1 MGGSPK
7 VDNSKMAEA
16 TLKSAQIQ
24 KESDDA
30 TRKLYEEIFNKQQ
43 EFLKQDE
50 TYNRGLTQQNQA
62 NWQPYVNQGQNAL
75 AELNKVYTDNNSWLN
90 QSVNYDTLMNTDAY
104 KNRLQQGL
112 NATNNSLAAGSGLL
126 SGAAAKALNNYSQTF
141 ASNEMQNEYSRQ
153 TNDKANRMNALTTL
167 LNAGM
172 QGTSGYQGASTPT
185 NIGSQLS
192 NLSGN
197 YANQLGAL
205 NQNSAN
211 TQSNTVMSLAQL
223 AQQEQYANAG
233 GGNMMGGVLGGA
245 ASGAATGTAILPG
258 WGTAIGAGV
267 GGLMGAFAS
276 RG

>member
-1 MGGSPK
+1 MGSSPK

-50 TYNRGLTQQNQA
+50 TYNRTLTQQNQA
-62 NWQPYVNQGQNAL
+62 NWQPYVTQGQNSL

-90 QSVNYDTLMNTDAY
+90 KSVNYDTLMNTDAY

-197 YANQLGAL
+197 YANQIGAL

-233 GGNMMGGVLGGA
+233 GGNMLGGVLGGA

-258 WGTAIGAGV
+258 LGTAIGAGV

>member
-7 VDNSKMAEA
+7 VDNSEMAEA

-104 KNRLQQGL
+104 KNRLQQGIK
-112 NATNNSLAAGSGLL
+112 ATNNSLAAGSGLL
-126 SGAAAKALNNYSQTF
+126 SGAAEKELNNYSQTF
-141 ASNEMQNEYSRQ
+141 ASNEMQNEYLRQ

-223 AQQEQYANAG
+223 AQQEKYANAG

-258 WGTAIGAGV
+258 FGTAIGAGV

>member
-1 MGGSPK
+1 MGSSPK
-7 VDNSKMAEA
+7 VDNSQMAEA

-43 EFLKQDE
+43 EFLKEDE

-62 NWQPYVNQGQNAL
+62 NWQPYVTQGQNAL

-104 KNRLQQGL
+104 KNRLQQGI
-112 NATNNSLAAGSGLL
+112 NATNNSLAAGNGLL
-126 SGAAAKALNNYSQTF
+126 SGAAAKELNNYSQTF
-141 ASNEMQNEYSRQ
+141 ASNEMQNEYLRQ

-233 GGNMMGGVLGGA
+233 GGNIMGGVLGGA